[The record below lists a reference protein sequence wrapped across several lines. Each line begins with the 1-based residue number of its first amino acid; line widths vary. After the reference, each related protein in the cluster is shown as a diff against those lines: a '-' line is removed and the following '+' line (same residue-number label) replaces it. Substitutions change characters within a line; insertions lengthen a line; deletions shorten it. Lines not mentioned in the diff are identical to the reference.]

1 MIIMASITTKLK
13 DFESWIRKSSI
24 WPVRFCIACC
34 SMEMAAA
41 MGPRFDMERF
51 GSIPA
56 YAPRQADLLIVSG
69 YLSKKMLK
77 RLLKIYNQMPEPK
90 YVLALG
96 DCTMSGGPYWDSYSN
111 AIEDLREYIP
121 VDVFVPGCPPTPEA
135 ILKGLKTIQELI
147 AKKKKSTLSDN
158 IKRKS
163 LEEELVTNE
172 EKATE

>member
-1 MIIMASITTKLK
+1 MASITTKLK

>member
-1 MIIMASITTKLK
+1 MVIIMNSITTKLK
-13 DFESWIRKSSI
+13 DFENWIRKSSI

-51 GSIPA
+51 GAIPA
-56 YAPRQADLLIVSG
+56 FAPRQADLLIVSG
-69 YLSKKMLK
+69 YLSKKMAK
-77 RLLKIYNQMPEPK
+77 RLIRIYNQMPDPK

-111 AIEDLREYIP
+111 AIEDLRKLIP

-135 ILKGLKTIQELI
+135 ILKGLKTIQEMI
-147 AKKKKSTLSDN
+147 AKKEKSTLSEGIER
-158 IKRKS
+158 IK
-163 LEEELVTNE
+163 LEEEVVAK
-172 EKATE
+172 EKPKE